1 MCRSSDDKDS
11 RGRAGGWGG
20 AQRPPSFTGG
30 SSAAADST
38 PASHRHGILIITVL
52 LTGCI
57 QEMSDQPRY
66 DPLEANA
73 AYTEKLLPR
82 VPVEGSIARGQLQL
96 DETFAKGKENGQL
109 VVELPGAVLAG
120 RSMNELLAR
129 GRERYTIFC
138 SHCHGQVGGG
148 IGGNP
153 EYVRLVGMVVQR
165 GFPAPPTYH
174 QDRLRRAPI
183 GHLFDVI
190 TNGTG
195 RMPPHAYLIPP
206 EDRWAIAAY
215 VRALQ
220 LSQFAQLDVLNENDI
235 ETLDADTNG
244 KL

>member
-1 MCRSSDDKDS
+1 MI
-11 RGRAGGWGG
+11 A
-20 AQRPPSFTGG
+20 
-30 SSAAADST
+30 
-38 PASHRHGILIITVL
+38 L
-52 LTGCI
+52 LVTGCI

-73 AYTEKLLPR
+73 AYTEKLLPY
-82 VPVEGSIARGQLQL
+82 VPVEGTIPRGHLQL
-96 DETFAKGKENGQL
+96 DETFAKGKQKGQL
-109 VVELPGAVLAG
+109 VAELPEAVLAG

-165 GFPAPPTYH
+165 GFSAPPTYH
-174 QDRLRRAPI
+174 QDRLRQAPI
-183 GHLFDVI
+183 GHFFDVI

-195 RMPPHAYLIPP
+195 RMPPHGYLIPT

-215 VRALQ
+215 VRVLQ
-220 LSQFAQLDVLNENDI
+220 LSQFAQRDTLIEDDI
-235 ETLDADTNG
+235 KRLGLDANSER
-244 KL
+244 